1 MRESDFR
8 FLARE
13 LRMMK
18 TVTDDL
24 TRLRFAIILRDA
36 FQFSKNWPGM
46 NEFMRMSDIPEHTG
60 VRH

>member
-1 MRESDFR
+1 MSERDFH

-13 LRMMK
+13 LKMMK
-18 TVTDDL
+18 GVTDDL

-46 NEFMRMSDIPEHTG
+46 MMCDIPEHTG
-60 VRH
+60 VKTRL